1 MAVTRRLFLKSSG
14 VALAGFAAAPSF
26 LKRTVLA
33 QGLAGAGTDR
43 PIIIAIFQRGAAD
56 GVSMVVPFGDRSYAS
71 VRPQIAIPEP
81 KSGNAD
87 SAIDLDGFFGLHPAL
102 SPFKAI
108 YSAGHLAIV
117 HAVGSPDNTRSHFD
131 AQDYMESATPGRKG
145 TPDGWLNR
153 YMQTKK
159 SLKATPF
166 RAVAFSANT
175 PRSLL
180 GSAPAIAMTNISDF
194 GVRAGQGN
202 NQVAQSFEALYAQ
215 TGSDMLQGTGKEAFE
230 AVKMLKKAN
239 PQQYTA
245 SNGANYPRS
254 PFGQSLLQ
262 IAQLIKADIGLEVA
276 FADRSGW
283 DTHAN
288 QGSSRGQLA
297 NQLQDFS
304 LAIAALYQDLGDRM
318 RNIVILT
325 MTEFG
330 RTIRQNGSG
339 GTDHGHASCLFAL
352 GGPVNGGKVYGKW
365 PGLAAE
371 QLNEGRDL
379 ALTTDFR
386 DVFSEVAARHMGAAN
401 LNLIFPGFNPNPSNF
416 RGLIRG

>member
-1 MAVTRRLFLKSSG
+1 MAVTRRFFLKSSG
-14 VALAGFAAAPSF
+14 LTLASFAATPSF
-26 LKRTVLA
+26 LKRTVLG
-33 QGLAGAGTDR
+33 QTSSPGKDR

-56 GVSMVVPFGDRSYAS
+56 GLSMVVPFGDRSYSSA
-71 VRPQIAIPEP
+71 RPQIAIPEP
-81 KSGNAD
+81 RSGNSDA
-87 SAIDLDGFFGLHPAL
+87 SIDLDGFFGLHPAL
-102 SPFKAI
+102 AAFKPI
-108 YSAGHLAIV
+108 YAAGHLAIV

-131 AQDYMESATPGRKG
+131 AQDYMESGTPGRKG
-145 TPDGWLNR
+145 TSDGWLNR
-153 YMQTKK
+153 YMQTKRDAK
-159 SLKATPF
+159 SSPF

-180 GSAPAIAMTNISDF
+180 GSAPAIAMTNIADF
-194 GVRAGQGN
+194 GVRAGQGT

-215 TGSDMLQGTGKEAFE
+215 ANNDMLHGTGKEAFE

-239 PQQYTA
+239 PQQYGA
-245 SNGANYPRS
+245 ANGATYPRS

-262 IAQLIKADIGLEVA
+262 IAQLIKADIGLEIA
-276 FADRSGW
+276 FADRGGW

-304 LAIAALYQDLGDRM
+304 QAIAALYQDLGDRM
-318 RNIVILT
+318 RNVVILT

-352 GGPVNGGKVYGKW
+352 GGPVKGGKVNAKW
-365 PGLAAE
+365 PGLSSD
-371 QLNEGRDL
+371 QLYEGRDL

-386 DVFSEVAARHMGAAN
+386 DVFAEVAIRHMGASN
-401 LNLIFPGFNPNPSNF
+401 PNVIFPGFNPNPANF
-416 RGLIRG
+416 RDIIRT